1 MRSLWI
7 LDAWNGSMV
16 IKELPSSWKVTLII
30 EVNGILTEEM
40 YGGETIYN
48 EGLSVLG
55 EWRDLLEAELK

>member
-1 MRSLWI
+1 
-7 LDAWNGSMV
+7 MV

-30 EVNGILTEEM
+30 EVNVIWTEEM
-40 YGGETIYN
+40 YGGETVYN